1 MRRLAPFSA
10 KWFRR
15 QVRAIGFDHETIE
28 RQLCRDVAHG
38 AAVLKRHDS
47 GERYEMTEREHFV
60 CLFAC
65 AAETVKDAAQLAA
78 IRAHNVERV
87 LPCVALMNHHVQPQL
102 NREVELLLE

>member
-15 QVRAIGFDHETIE
+15 EVRAIGFDHETIE

-38 AAVLKRHDS
+38 AAILKRHYS
-47 GERYEMTEREHFV
+47 GERYEMAKREDLV

-65 AAETVKDAAQLAA
+65 AAETVKDAAQLPA
-78 IRAHNVERV
+78 IRAHDVERV
-87 LPCVALMNHHVQPQL
+87 LPCVALMNHHVQLQL
-102 NREVELLLE
+102 NREVD